1 MGYYHYR
8 RPSLGHFSAA
18 LTTTLEEGEKESQ
31 IKRFDDLLETKD
43 LTPKHKEVVLSMK
56 TFFESKGFL
65 TSGQKSFFESIEKTY
80 QKDESWEAT
89 FTPKMME
96 EWKWV
101 LSYYKTTSYFQ
112 KQVERQTL
120 NPDRIPTKEEWEK
133 IAQNRYAKKVLKTK
147 EEPALFEKGGWATVR
162 ATVNLNTL
170 RRGKLPWGTKLKN
183 EKVLVVGVCEEP
195 MMHKRYKV
203 MLPTAAQY
211 GTFEIEEKYLKKT
224 K

>member
-8 RPSLGHFSAA
+8 RRSLGYFSTA
-18 LTTTLEEGEKESQ
+18 LTTTLEEGEKENQ
-31 IKRFDDLLETKD
+31 TKRFEELLEAKD

-80 QKDESWEAT
+80 QKDESWETA

-96 EWKWV
+96 DWKWV

-120 NPDRIPTKEEWEK
+120 NPDRVPTKEEWEK

-147 EEPALFEKGGWATVR
+147 EEPALYEKGSWATIR
-162 ATVNLNTL
+162 ETVNRNTI
-170 RRGKLPWGTKLKN
+170 RGKLPRATNLRN

-195 MMHKRYKV
+195 MIHKRYKV

-211 GTFEIEEKYLKKT
+211 GTFEIEERYLKKA